1 MITALRQV
9 GFAAFVLLCLAGVA
23 GAQDKVDISGEW
35 ALDVQTDAG
44 PGEAKATFKQDGEK
58 VTGHYSGQTLGE
70 AELTGTV
77 KGNAVEFSFNASVQG
92 MSIPVAYKGTVEN
105 RTTMKGTI
113 AITGLGNGTFTA
125 TRK

>member
-1 MITALRQV
+1 V
-9 GFAAFVLLCLAGVA
+9 GA
-23 GAQDKVDISGEW
+23 
-35 ALDVQTDAG
+35 AG

-58 VTGHYSGQTLGE
+58 LTGHYSGQTLGE

-77 KGNAVEFSFNASVQG
+77 KGNAVEFSFDASVQG
-92 MSIPVAYKGTVEN
+92 MAIPVTYKGTVES
-105 RTTMKGTI
+105 RTTMKGSI